1 MAQSLSWLGDEVATV
16 ALLLRLQSHGHGAG
30 SVATLLI
37 ANALPIVALSGV
49 VGRLVDRY
57 DNRRLLVASGLLQ
70 AGVCAAVASVSSVP
84 AVLGLVALLGA
95 GQAVNG
101 TCWRALL
108 ATVADGDALPRAMGR
123 SQAGRTVAG
132 IAAPALSG
140 LLVGRFGAGVPLLL
154 DAVAYVGVSFV
165 AMLVAT
171 RRAGAVAHAGASR
184 PRGGLAIVRAD
195 GVLRPLFVLVG
206 TFVLLA
212 SMVNVV
218 EVFLVRG
225 TLHASTT
232 WYGLVGAALSA
243 GALAGALLGGRLR
256 GERAMSRSFVVSAGL
271 LAVGL
276 AGIGVA
282 PSVGWVMV
290 GSAVV
295 GLTNGVLNVAV
306 SSLAMLRTAA
316 DERGRVS
323 ALLTGVVSGTQIL
336 ALAAGGTVSAW
347 FTPREVFVAA
357 GVLGLLAPLLLARPL
372 LRAASLGPVAGSR
385 AACLSAT
392 GPTPVAGFPQAGG

>member
-1 MAQSLSWLGDEVATV
+1 MSFRSAERDVTWIVLAQSLSWLGDEVATV

-30 SVATLLI
+30 SVSTLLI

-84 AVLGLVALLGA
+84 AVLALVALLGA

-108 ATVADGDALPRAMGR
+108 ATVADGAALPRAMGR

-154 DAVAYVGVSFV
+154 DAAAYVGVSVV
-165 AMLVAT
+165 ALLVAT
-171 RRAGAVAHAGASR
+171 RRAGSVERVGAR

-282 PSVGWVMV
+282 PTVGWVMV

-306 SSLAMLRTAA
+306 ASLAMLRTAA

-372 LRAASLGPVAGSR
+372 LRAASLGP
-385 AACLSAT
+385 AAALVPACPA
-392 GPTPVAGFPQAGG
+392 A